1 MMNNDLISSLKSM
14 KDGVIV
20 EETLK
25 NGECKYIEIE
35 KLRINT
41 YLKNKKQYIE
51 LISKGMV
58 EYIIDLSK
66 SLRIRDSKLGDIWI
80 FEEDKTIL
88 ITVL

>member
-14 KDGVIV
+14 KDGVKV